1 MNTVFV
7 LTATNED
14 PLAPVDRAG
23 RSAAWCSTCR
33 RTSSSPGDRHRLECR
48 QPLARRLGGR
58 KPRHGAH
65 RQWRRA
71 ALAARLGAVLGQRTG
86 HERRILTW
94 AARAHR
100 AQDCSGSPA
109 LLGVPPVVVVSGPAV
124 TPTPAPTPIPTPKP
138 APSPEPTPAPTSR
151 PPPIPTA
158 PPLPLPTGNPCH
170 RCRCPPPCPSRA
182 EAQHRPSPSARQH
195 HRGPAR
201 RANRPRAPR
210 APVHRAPA
218 HPPLRVLVHQACRRP
233 RFQPPGRARWAG
245 RCSGST
251 SRSSTSGWAESASWR
266 VSRWAVPAATIAGPG
281 LPVLLGRTADPR
293 RARPS
298 PPLDASGATAGGTP
312 GATDD
317 LQRARVSCG
326 GGDSRGRASARRAP
340 ARGRHAQARRG
351 REGLPQ
357 ERSRLHRRDG
367 QTCAAAGARPADG
380 SR

>member
-1 MNTVFV
+1 MPATSGTSTRWSETASRCTPTV
-7 LTATNED
+7 
-14 PLAPVDRAG
+14 
-23 RSAAWCSTCR
+23 AASGSRCST
-33 RTSSSPGDRHRLECR
+33 
-48 QPLARRLGGR
+48 
-58 KPRHGAH
+58 
-65 RQWRRA
+65 
-71 ALAARLGAVLGQRTG
+71 GAVLGQRIG

-124 TPTPAPTPIPTPKP
+124 TPTPAPTPIPTPMP

-233 RFQPPGRARWAG
+233 RFQPPGGPGGPAGARVRRAATPRGG
-245 RCSGST
+245 R
-251 SRSSTSGWAESASWR
+251 SRPPWR
-266 VSRWAVPAATIAGPG
+266 VSRCGPSPPRRSRG
-281 LPVLLGRTADPR
+281 LTACPSLGRTADPR
-293 RARPS
+293 RVVLGPRRSTPPGRRPE
-298 PPLDASGATAGGTP
+298 
-312 GATDD
+312 
-317 LQRARVSCG
+317 
-326 GGDSRGRASARRAP
+326 ARRAP
-340 ARGRHAQARRG
+340 LTIFSGRGYRAGVEIHAAVRALDARLRRSARPGAPRARR
-351 REGLPQ
+351 PT
-357 ERSRLHRRDG
+357 SRAISTSPARWSRR
-367 QTCAAAGARPADG
+367 AAAVREPRPADG